1 MRKLHFKILFT
12 TCALIFLKQ
21 SISAQAGSLDLTFD
35 TDGFVVSPFGA
46 NEDKANAIAVHAD
59 GKIVVAGFSEI
70 GDVFEWALIRYN
82 VDGTLDN
89 TFDTDGKVST
99 AINATDNRA
108 YALVIQND
116 GKIVVAGYYSNGSSY
131 DFAVVRYNSDG
142 SLDNLFGNNGIATA
156 EFSEDSN
163 DRAFAMAIDA
173 EGKIVVSGFTSQN
186 GTGRDFGLVRFLSD
200 GNLDISFDDD
210 GIVTTT
216 LENGDDESRSLLI
229 QNDGKIVAV
238 GYSFDFQVRKFAAVR
253 YNQDGSIDSSFGA
266 NGIVKTSIGGIDD
279 GAYAA
284 ALQVDGKIILTG
296 YTRGET
302 YDFGTLRYNSD
313 GSIDSTFDADGIV
326 ITSFST
332 NDSDLPYAISLQS
345 DGKIIVAGNSSS
357 GSSNF
362 ALVRYNTDGSL
373 DNSFGTNGVATS
385 NLGDENSEDVINAI
399 ALQADGKILAA
410 GFTSIADNYDMA
422 IARYNHNGTASIHE
436 VFENMN
442 QAEIFPNPVS
452 SKSTLRFEKP
462 LKNASIN
469 IFSSNGQVLKKMENI
484 SGNFFEFNCDKLKD
498 GFYYLQV
505 VEADKTMIYSK
516 FVVAK

>member
-1 MRKLHFKILFT
+1 MRKLHFNILFT
-12 TCALIFLKQ
+12 TFALLFFQQ

-46 NEDKANAIAVHAD
+46 NEDKANAIAVQAD

-70 GDVFEWALIRYN
+70 GDVFEWALIRCN

-89 TFDTDGKVST
+89 TFDSDGKVNT

-108 YALVIQND
+108 YAIAIQND
-116 GKIVVAGYYSNGSSY
+116 GKIVVAGYYSNGTSY

-173 EGKIVVSGFTSQN
+173 ESKIVVSGFTSQN
-186 GTGRDFGLVRFLSD
+186 GTNRDFGLVRFMSD
-200 GNLDISFDDD
+200 GNLDVSFDDD
-210 GIVTTT
+210 GIVTTI
-216 LENGDDESRSLLI
+216 LENGDDEIQSILI
-229 QNDGKIVAV
+229 QNDGKIVAA

-253 YNQDGSIDSSFGA
+253 YNQNGSIDSSFGA

-279 GAYAA
+279 AAYAA
-284 ALQVDGKIILTG
+284 VLQADGKIILTG
-296 YTRGET
+296 YTIGET
-302 YDFGTLRYNSD
+302 YDFATLRYNSD
-313 GSIDSTFDADGIV
+313 GSIDSTFNSDGIV

-332 NDSDLPYAISLQS
+332 NDADLPYTISLQS

-357 GSSNF
+357 NF
-362 ALVRYNTDGSL
+362 ALVRYNADGSL
-373 DNSFGTNGVATS
+373 DNTFGTNGFATN
-385 NLGDENSEDVINAI
+385 NLGDNNSDDAINAL
-399 ALQADGKILAA
+399 ALQSDGKILAA
-410 GFTSIADNYDMA
+410 GFTSTADNYDIA
-422 IARYNHNGTASIHE
+422 IARYNHSGTASIIE

-442 QAEIFPNPVS
+442 QVKIFPNPVS
-452 SKSTLRFEKP
+452 SKSTLRFEEP
-462 LKNASIN
+462 LKNACLN
-469 IFSSNGQVLKKMENI
+469 IFSSSGQVLKKLENI
-484 SGNFFEFNCDKLKD
+484 SGDLMELNCDKLND
-498 GFYYLQV
+498 GFYYLQI
-505 VEADKTMIYSK
+505 VEVDKTIIYSK